1 MAAIAIGVVFVSCIS
16 SAAGG
21 GFFFIE
27 SKKQE
32 RLYAAQQQREAA
44 EPKLSKPF
52 FYKLTKQHQP
62 NSCGGEVLHST
73 KGSNVDL
80 NADAYF
86 ELDGVSSSIISRGE
100 DPSCCL
106 EFENLNLES
115 LSYTLFGEKHT
126 KTNVKGNT
134 KQVLDLSE
142 TRAIT
147 GGSETACAS
156 DISAKFTILE

>member
-1 MAAIAIGVVFVSCIS
+1 MAAIAIGVVFMSCIS
-16 SAAGG
+16 TAAGG
-21 GFFFIE
+21 GLLFIQ

-32 RLYAAQQQREAA
+32 DPQVASDA

>member
-1 MAAIAIGVVFVSCIS
+1 MAAIAIGVVFMSCIS
-16 SAAGG
+16 TAAGG
-21 GFFFIE
+21 GLLFIQ

-32 RLYAAQQQREAA
+32 DPQVASDA

-52 FYKLTKQHQP
+52 FYKFTKQHQP
-62 NSCGGEVLHST
+62 TSCGGEVLHST

>member
-1 MAAIAIGVVFVSCIS
+1 MAAIAIGVVFMSCIS
-16 SAAGG
+16 TAAGG
-21 GFFFIE
+21 GLLFIQ

-32 RLYAAQQQREAA
+32 DPQVASNA

-52 FYKLTKQHQP
+52 FYKFTKQHQP
-62 NSCGGEVLHST
+62 TSCGGEVLYSME
-73 KGSNVDL
+73 SDSMDL
-80 NADAYF
+80 TIDIKL
-86 ELDGVSSSIISRGE
+86 EDVSSSILSRGE
-100 DPSCCL
+100 LPSCCL
-106 EFENLNLES
+106 EFENLNLDS

-126 KTNVKGNT
+126 KTNVKGDT

>member
-1 MAAIAIGVVFVSCIS
+1 MAAIAIGGVFMLCIS
-16 SAAGG
+16 STVGG
-21 GFFFIE
+21 GLLFIRT
-27 SKKQE
+27 KNQDVP
-32 RLYAAQQQREAA
+32 A
-44 EPKLSKPF
+44 EPKYSKPF
-52 FYKLTKQHQP
+52 FYKFTKQHEP
-62 NSCGGEVLHST
+62 NSCGGQVLYST
-73 KGSNVDL
+73 ESESMDL
-80 NADAYF
+80 TTDIKL
-86 ELDGVSSSIISRGE
+86 EDVSSSILSRDE
-100 DPSCCL
+100 LPSCCL
-106 EFENLNLES
+106 EFENLNLDS

>member
-1 MAAIAIGVVFVSCIS
+1 MAAIAIGVVFMSCIC

-21 GFFFIE
+21 GLFLQLE

-44 EPKLSKPF
+44 EPKYSKPL
-52 FYKLTKQHQP
+52 FYKLTKQHEP
-62 NSCGGEVLHST
+62 NSCGGEVLYSLE
-73 KGSNVDL
+73 SESLDL
-80 NADAYF
+80 TADIKL
-86 ELDGVSSSIISRGE
+86 EDVSSSILSRGE
-100 DPSCCL
+100 LPSCCL
-106 EFENLNLES
+106 EFENLNLDS

-126 KTNVKGNT
+126 KTNVKGDT

-147 GGSETACAS
+147 GGSETACAT

>member
-1 MAAIAIGVVFVSCIS
+1 MAAIAIGVVFMSCIS
-16 SAAGG
+16 TAAGG
-21 GFFFIE
+21 GLLFIQ

-32 RLYAAQQQREAA
+32 DPQVASKEASDA
-44 EPKLSKPF
+44 EPKYSKPL
-52 FYKLTKQHQP
+52 FYKLTKQHEP
-62 NSCGGEVLHST
+62 NSCGGEVLYSLE
-73 KGSNVDL
+73 SESLDL
-80 NADAYF
+80 TADIKL
-86 ELDGVSSSIISRGE
+86 EDVSSSILSRGE
-100 DPSCCL
+100 LPSCCL
-106 EFENLNLES
+106 EFENLNLDS

-126 KTNVKGNT
+126 KTNVKGDT

>member
-1 MAAIAIGVVFVSCIS
+1 MAAIAIGVVFMSCIS
-16 SAAGG
+16 TAAGG
-21 GFFFIE
+21 GLLFIQ

-32 RLYAAQQQREAA
+32 DPQVASDA
-44 EPKLSKPF
+44 EPKYSKPF
-52 FYKLTKQHQP
+52 GYKLTKQHQP
-62 NSCGGEVLHST
+62 TSCGGEVLYSME
-73 KGSNVDL
+73 SDSMDL
-80 NADAYF
+80 TIDIKL
-86 ELDGVSSSIISRGE
+86 EDVSSSILSRGE
-100 DPSCCL
+100 LPSCCL
-106 EFENLNLES
+106 EFENLNLDS

>member
-1 MAAIAIGVVFVSCIS
+1 MAAIAIGVVFMSCIS
-16 SAAGG
+16 TAAGG
-21 GFFFIE
+21 GLLFIQ

-32 RLYAAQQQREAA
+32 DPQVASNA

>member
-62 NSCGGEVLHST
+62 NSCGGEVLHSLE
-73 KGSNVDL
+73 SESLDL
-80 NADAYF
+80 TADIKL
-86 ELDGVSSSIISRGE
+86 EDVSSSILSRGE
-100 DPSCCL
+100 LPSCCL
-106 EFENLNLES
+106 EFENLNLDS

-126 KTNVKGNT
+126 KTNVKGDT

-147 GGSETACAS
+147 GGSETACAT

>member
-1 MAAIAIGVVFVSCIS
+1 MAAIAIGVVFMSCIS
-16 SAAGG
+16 TAAGG
-21 GFFFIE
+21 GLLFIQ

-32 RLYAAQQQREAA
+32 DPQVASDA

-52 FYKLTKQHQP
+52 FYKLTKKHEKK
-62 NSCGGEVLHST
+62 SCGGEVLHST